1 MTVTAFDTLKM
12 AGRLEAMGFSAA
24 QAAGVAEV
32 LVETVVAD
40 PATRSDLTKLET
52 ALRGDMVKLE
62 AGLRGD
68 MVKLETGLRGDMVKL
83 ETGLRGDMNVLRGD
97 LVKLEAAMRGEMI
110 AGFAMV
116 KVDILR
122 WLVPLL
128 VGQMALT
135 LGLFAR
141 LAG

>member
-1 MTVTAFDTLKM
+1 MTVTAFDTLKL
-12 AGRLEAMGFSAA
+12 AVRLEAAGFSAA
-24 QAAGVAEV
+24 QAAGVAEA

-68 MVKLETGLRGDMVKL
+68 MVKLETGLRGDM
-83 ETGLRGDMNVLRGD
+83 NVLRGD
-97 LVKLEAAMRGEMI
+97 LVKLEAALRGEMT

-122 WLVPLL
+122 WMVPLL
-128 VGQMALT
+128 VGQMVLT